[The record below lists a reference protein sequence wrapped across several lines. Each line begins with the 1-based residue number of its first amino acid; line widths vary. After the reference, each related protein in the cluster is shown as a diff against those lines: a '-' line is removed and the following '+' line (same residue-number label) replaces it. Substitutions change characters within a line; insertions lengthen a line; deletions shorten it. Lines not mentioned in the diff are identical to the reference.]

1 MCTKA
6 LIVFGADI
14 NALNHFDQTPLDIA
28 LENQRLHEALVPLLL
43 SVGCECGTAIK
54 RRQLELATGLYP
66 SPQSQVMKAMA
77 EEYPCSLQESS
88 TPSEAAVSLSSV
100 AAVGTGKEFKQELQ
114 SSFEFSE
121 KEGNRI
127 LSLDGGGVRGLIQI
141 EVLSEIERITGNK
154 ITEIFDW
161 IIGTST
167 GGIIALLLVYSK
179 CVCVCV
185 CVSVCLCVC
194 LCLCVCVC
202 VYVCACVCFIQGKQ
216 ISCLCICLGVYGGF
230 GCIVSSL
237 SLLPSVLSQG
247 KDQCTSCGKSILS

>member
-28 LENQRLHEALVPLLL
+28 MENQRLYAVLAPLLL
-43 SVGCECGTAIK
+43 SVGCECGNVIK
-54 RRQLELATGLYP
+54 RRQLQLAASLYP
-66 SPQSQVMKAMA
+66 SPQWQVMKALA
-77 EEYPCSLQESS
+77 DESLSACQGQHPSPPTTGLTAVQPGEEYQHTDMRDLM
-88 TPSEAAVSLSSV
+88 
-100 AAVGTGKEFKQELQ
+100 Q
-114 SSFEFSE
+114 SSLEFSE

-127 LSLDGGGVRGLIQI
+127 LCLDGGGVRGLIQI

-179 CVCVCV
+179 Q
-185 CVSVCLCVC
+185 
-194 LCLCVCVC
+194 
-202 VYVCACVCFIQGKQ
+202 FN
-216 ISCLCICLGVYGGF
+216 ISF
-230 GCIVSSL
+230 GEKTVEFFFLRS
-237 SLLPSVLSQG
+237 
-247 KDQCTSCGKSILS
+247 D

>member
-43 SVGCECGTAIK
+43 SLGCECGSVVK
-54 RRQLELATGLYP
+54 RKQEELADGQYP
-66 SPQSQVMKAMA
+66 SPQWQVMKAMA
-77 EEYPCSLQESS
+77 EESSGSMQPGPPTPSKAPSLQ
-88 TPSEAAVSLSSV
+88 
-100 AAVGTGKEFKQELQ
+100 AAVGTGEEYKQEMQ
-114 SSFEFSE
+114 SSLEFSE

-179 CVCVCV
+179 Q
-185 CVSVCLCVC
+185 SV
-194 LCLCVCVC
+194 
-202 VYVCACVCFIQGKQ
+202 FHSG
-216 ISCLCICLGVYGGF
+216 
-230 GCIVSSL
+230 
-237 SLLPSVLSQG
+237 
-247 KDQCTSCGKSILS
+247 